1 MSKRGIQTCGALAV
15 PALAFF
21 LAACAESAPPTE
33 PTLDPRPVAA
43 ASVTTASTSDL
54 VTVPFGGSSLE
65 YWPFTGRS
73 PSLSD
78 PSDPMNL
85 LLIGMADPRLIR
97 TALLFLNGDR
107 SAYGFP
113 AAFIDCV
120 WKDAIGDVQSA
131 YTTPYGWTA
140 NPIQLQCGDYNPLRF
155 HLRLFR
161 AGSWTLG
168 GAHFEVL
175 IPNTDQHEILSWDLA
190 RNLVVL
196 DLVRAGILGA
206 APAYSAPIYP
216 SPYRDIRAAVYN
228 GLPAQLIGLIG
239 GPVPPVSAPVP
250 LYSDQK
256 AALLSIAS
264 ESGKTPVVARQDLL
278 INYNQVIPK
287 PFCVVPPAT
296 AILVTGPVTLTQS
309 VTYTPSGNYSSRFHA
324 RGWLNITPIDP
335 NSGPVGEPYRAH
347 INQHS
352 NAVMTDAQ
360 TLVSDFW
367 LRVLVPPN
375 SPGRGQ
381 YMLKFRI
388 GPNGALTYSLDVDCG
403 T

>member
-1 MSKRGIQTCGALAV
+1 M
-15 PALAFF
+15 
-21 LAACAESAPPTE
+21 
-33 PTLDPRPVAA
+33 
-43 ASVTTASTSDL
+43 TTVSISDV

-73 PSLSD
+73 PSLYD
-78 PSDPMNL
+78 PSDPMNVL
-85 LLIGMADPRLIR
+85 MIGQADPRLIR

-120 WKDAIGDVQSA
+120 WTDAIGDVQSA

-140 NPIQLQCGDYNPLRF
+140 NAIGLQCGDYNPLRF

-161 AGSWTLG
+161 AGPWTLG

-206 APAYSAPIYP
+206 PPANSAPIYP
-216 SPYRDIRAAVYN
+216 SPYRDIRAAIYN
-228 GLPAQLIGLIG
+228 GLPPELIAIIG
-239 GPVPPVSAPVP
+239 GPQPPVNAPVP
-250 LYSDQK
+250 LVTDQT
-256 AALLSIAS
+256 AALLNIAAQAG
-264 ESGKTPVVARQDLL
+264 ESPVVARQELL
-278 INYNQVIPK
+278 INYDQIIPK

-296 AILVTGPVTLTQS
+296 ALLVQGPVTLTQT
-309 VTYTPSGNYSSRFHA
+309 VKYTPSGNYSSRFHA
-324 RGWLNITPIDP
+324 RGWLDVTPIDP
-335 NSGPVGEPYRAH
+335 SVGPVGEPYRAH

-367 LRVLVPPN
+367 LRVLVPPTG
-375 SPGRGQ
+375 PGQGS
-381 YMLKFRI
+381 YMLKFRV
-388 GPNGALTYSLDVDCG
+388 GPNGALTYSLDIDCG
-403 T
+403 S